1 MRNRIKKKK
10 KKKKKREREKRLQST
25 NTKLLA
31 NKLREPPTDYRERNS
46 NHIKEGY
53 L

>member
-10 KKKKKREREKRLQST
+10 KKQREREKRLQST

-31 NKLREPPTDYRERNS
+31 KKLREPPTDYREGNS